1 MAFSDRPFKLA
12 HANPRMVEDV
22 VRVVAP
28 QWAHRLDYAALTA
41 VDKEYVAREQ
51 RDRSALQALIQD
63 KVWRAPITEGEPLAN
78 GERPYVDILL
88 EFQSTVERHMAWRMA
103 EYIHALR
110 LNQRES
116 GVEQREGRLP
126 DLLSVVIHNGAR
138 PWNAPAVLPGPLVG
152 PPTPEGRAQNALRL
166 YELVDY
172 VALAAQRDLFG
183 LRLPPGGPLA
193 TMVELET
200 SPPVELERRLRE
212 AFLRHPEAS
221 SAGMRRAFHARVR
234 HMRRRRGMDTR
245 ELLYYENWLRQT
257 RQGGE
262 TMPTLMEATWD
273 KWFEEHDAEVHA
285 QGREQGLTQG
295 REQGL
300 TQGREQGLSQG
311 REQGLAE
318 GTMRTLRRLAVAR
331 FGART
336 ADRLSALL
344 RSVDADRLDE
354 VGDWML
360 VCETADELLERVRTL
375 GRDGAQQTH

>member
-1 MAFSDRPFKLA
+1 M
-12 HANPRMVEDV
+12 
-22 VRVVAP
+22 RVVAL
-28 QWAHRLDYAALTA
+28 QWAHQLDYAALTA
-41 VDKEYVAREQ
+41 VDKEYIAHER
-51 RDRSALQALIQD
+51 RDRATLQGLIQD
-63 KVWRAPITEGEPLAN
+63 KVWRAPFKEGEPLAN

-88 EFQSTVERHMAWRMA
+88 EFQSDVDRLMAWRMA
-103 EYIHALR
+103 DYIHALR

-116 GVEQREGRLP
+116 GVEEREGRLP

-152 PPTPEGRAQNALRL
+152 PPTPEGRAQNAQRL

-183 LRLPPGGPLA
+183 LRLPPDGPLA

-234 HMRRRRGMDTR
+234 HMRQRHDMHTHGLM
-245 ELLYYENWLRQT
+245 YYENWLRRT
-257 RQGGE
+257 RQGGQ

-285 QGREQGLTQG
+285 RGRE
-295 REQGL
+295 
-300 TQGREQGLSQG
+300 QG

-318 GTMRTLRRLAVAR
+318 GTMRTLRRQAVAR

-336 ADRLSALL
+336 ADQLSTLL

-360 VCETADELLERVRTL
+360 SCETADELLARVWALGSGGVRRTP
-375 GRDGAQQTH
+375 

>member
-1 MAFSDRPFKLA
+1 
-12 HANPRMVEDV
+12 
-22 VRVVAP
+22 
-28 QWAHRLDYAALTA
+28 
-41 VDKEYVAREQ
+41 
-51 RDRSALQALIQD
+51 
-63 KVWRAPITEGEPLAN
+63 
-78 GERPYVDILL
+78 
-88 EFQSTVERHMAWRMA
+88 MAWRMA

-138 PWNAPAVLPGPLVG
+138 AWNAPATLPGPLVG

-183 LRLPPGGPLA
+183 LPLPPGGPLA

-234 HMRRRRGMDTR
+234 HMRRRHDMDTH
-245 ELLYYENWLRQT
+245 ELLYYENWLRRT

-300 TQGREQGLSQG
+300 TQGREQGFTQGRQEG

-318 GTMRTLRRLAVAR
+318 GAMRTLRRQAVAR

-344 RSVDADRLDE
+344 RSVDASRLDE

-360 VCETADELLERVRTL
+360 ACETADELLERVRGL
-375 GRDGAQQTH
+375 GRDGA

>member
-1 MAFSDRPFKLA
+1 MAFSDRPFKLV

-63 KVWRAPITEGEPLAN
+63 KVWRAPIKEGRPLAN

-88 EFQSTVERHMAWRMA
+88 EFQADIDRHMAWRMA
-103 EYIHALR
+103 DYIHALR

-138 PWNAPAVLPGPLVG
+138 AWNAPAVLPGPLVG
-152 PPTPEGRAQNALRL
+152 PPTPEGRAQNAQRL

-183 LRLPPGGPLA
+183 LPLPPGGPLA

-200 SPPVELERRLRE
+200 SPPAELERRLRD

-234 HMRRRRGMDTR
+234 HMRQRRGMDTR

-300 TQGREQGLSQG
+300 TQGREQGFTQGRQEG

-318 GTMRTLRRLAVAR
+318 GAMRTLRRQAVAR

-360 VCETADELLERVRTL
+360 ACETADELLERVRGL
-375 GRDGAQQTH
+375 GRDGA